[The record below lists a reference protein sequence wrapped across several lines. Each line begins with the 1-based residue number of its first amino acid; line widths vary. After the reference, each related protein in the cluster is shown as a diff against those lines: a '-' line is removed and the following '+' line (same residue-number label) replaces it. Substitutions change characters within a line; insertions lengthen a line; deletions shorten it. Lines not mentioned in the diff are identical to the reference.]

1 MATWG
6 SGTNVVQTPSIIAK
20 EALIALENHLVFA
33 GLVYRAYD
41 KEFRKV
47 GDTITVR
54 KPATFTA
61 LKFDRSS
68 GVTLQNITE
77 GSVSVKL
84 DNLVDVTFELTAEQ
98 RALDIISLSEQVIA
112 PAMRAHAQYLD
123 LLLAGLYVN
132 TPYYEPADGTDE
144 ATKLAEI
151 AALQKILNDNK
162 TPDSNRVCVLSPA
175 RHAAYIVLDAFL
187 HAEKRGD
194 TEGLKNANLGRIFG
208 MDFYMDQN
216 IVTHTKGT
224 ISSAATATTG
234 TTDTTKI
241 RLIEAG
247 ATVVVGDIINVTG
260 KKTYVLLEASS
271 DISSPGVELKCYPT
285 CEASL
290 SANALTV
297 TDTSGANNIAF
308 HKNAYALVTAPLL
321 PPIGGANAAVE
332 TYKGLSCRVVYGY
345 DMNKKV
351 DTVSIDMLVGVKT
364 LTEELA
370 VRLIE

>member
-1 MATWG
+1 MAWG
-6 SGTNVVQTPSIIAK
+6 SATNVLQTPSIIAK
-20 EALIALENHLVFA
+20 EALMALENQLVFA

-61 LKFDRSS
+61 EKFVRAS
-68 GVTLQNITE
+68 GLTIQNISE

-84 DNLVDVTFELTAEQ
+84 DNLVDVSFELTAEQ
-98 RALDIISLSEQVIA
+98 MALDIVSLSEQVIA

-132 TPYYEPADGTDE
+132 SPYYEPADGTDE

-162 TPDSNRVCVLSPA
+162 APAGGRVCVLSPA
-175 RHAAYIVLDAFL
+175 RHAAYIVLDPFL

-194 TEGLKNANLGRIFG
+194 TDGLKNANLGRIFG

-224 ISSAATATTG
+224 ITAAATATTG
-234 TTDTTKI
+234 VTDTKKI
-241 RLIEAG
+241 KLIEDTK
-247 ATVVVGDIINVTG
+247 TVVIGDIISVTG
-260 KKTYVLLEASS
+260 KKTYVLLEACADLTAS
-271 DISSPGVELKCYPT
+271 GVELKCYPT
-285 CEASL
+285 CEAGL
-290 SANALTV
+290 SANALTIV
-297 TDTSGANNIAF
+297 DTGGANNIAF
-308 HKNAYALVTAPLL
+308 HKNAFALVTAPLL
-321 PPIGGANAAVE
+321 PPMGGAKAAVE
-332 TYKGLSCRVVYGY
+332 NYKGLSCRVVYGY
-345 DMNKKV
+345 NMDKKV

-370 VRLIE
+370 CRLIE